1 MCHWYVNSARLLW
14 QCDSVMVN
22 RFECCM
28 RRSSLPFSVFTA
40 NQKNPNWRFT
50 KSDHMR
56 TVMLGII
63 TSALNSSSNECIIS
77 RPLQTWTYS
86 VAPALLHRPLVWV
99 NHRLTML
106 SPLMEPS
113 PPLWGENWRGAASAL
128 FTLDLH
134 FLGFWHRQRIWGIQQ
149 VVAPSQPGLCEKR
162 AKA

>member
-1 MCHWYVNSARLLW
+1 MRQCHGKRVRVLHASQLATIFCVY
-14 QCDSVMVN
+14 CK
-22 RFECCM
+22 
-28 RRSSLPFSVFTA
+28 PKKK
-40 NQKNPNWRFT
+40 KNPNWRFT

-63 TSALNSSSNECIIS
+63 TSALNCSSNERIIS
-77 RPLQTWTYS
+77 RPLQTCTYS
-86 VAPALLHRPLVWV
+86 VAPALLHKPLVWV

-149 VVAPSQPGLCEKR
+149 VVAPSQPGLCEKQ